1 MITCQRQDG
10 FFEATAFQ
18 FGAGGMSSP
27 MQFPAVARQ
36 DIREISTGAP
46 PSVPEACLHLHVP
59 HQDPLHA
66 SLSMDGG
73 EQITHC
79 FGRPS
84 PPPRAKGEEAAKVH
98 FKVNQD
104 RTIVSA
110 DVGHSVIRHFMDGEV
125 RAVKQEFARKM
136 HKWQFQLGPFAEHTV
151 EVVKKFTLGSII
163 TLLVDG
169 EVLVEA
175 TSADLGLKSGEWKC
189 DFRFV
194 GDRLMDFEVHKTN
207 KEGTVLAQTGHIE
220 QRHRYSHKCSVVIP
234 NDWDFS
240 TGICRAD
247 TAQLFID
254 GQAFCEL
261 PVVMPKHE
269 EPNLKLDARALFQMY
284 NITTPYVVDP
294 TAPSSIVVMTNTVL
308 EQADVHR
315 QAATQAVTGLWRG
328 CCAPPVNHSV
338 EIVVPQSTD
347 VTTEENNPGY
357 KAPVSPTSLQL

>member
-1 MITCQRQDG
+1 
-10 FFEATAFQ
+10 
-18 FGAGGMSSP
+18 
-27 MQFPAVARQ
+27 
-36 DIREISTGAP
+36 
-46 PSVPEACLHLHVP
+46 
-59 HQDPLHA
+59 
-66 SLSMDGG
+66 
-73 EQITHC
+73 
-79 FGRPS
+79 
-84 PPPRAKGEEAAKVH
+84 VH
-98 FKVNQD
+98 FKVNRD

-110 DVGHSVIRHFMDGEV
+110 DVGHSVIRHFVDGEV
-125 RAVKQEFARKM
+125 RAVKQDFARMK

-151 EVVKKFTLGSII
+151 EVVKKYTLGSII

-220 QRHRYSHKCSVVIP
+220 QRRRYSHRCSVVIP

-269 EPNLKLDARALFQMY
+269 EPNLKLDARALLQMY

-308 EQADVHR
+308 EQADAHR
-315 QAATQAVTGLWRG
+315 QAATQTVTALWRG
-328 CCAPPVNHSV
+328 CCAPPVSHAV
-338 EIVVPQSTD
+338 EIVVPLSTD
-347 VTTEENNPGY
+347 VTTEENNPAY
-357 KAPVSPTSLQL
+357 KAPVSPTSMQL